1 MKRLAFFIIL
11 ILCCTMAK
19 AQGEIHN
26 PNDPNFVMKNKA
38 GLYLQYTITSKES
51 PSKVTINGIKGNT
64 DNLKKLEIPETVHYL
79 NTDFAVTVIN
89 KAAFSNI
96 STLTSVTI
104 PKTVTEIK
112 AEAFNGCTALKTIK
126 IGGIIE
132 YCGKGSF
139 CGTAISKP
147 IYTGKN
153 LVYYPANLTEYKIN
167 EGTEKVLEYA
177 FSDCKEMSAIIIPA
191 SVKIIYA
198 KTFANCDKLENIVV
212 ADGNQTFDSR
222 DNCNAII
229 LTSEN
234 KVVKGCKNSTIP
246 NGIKTIGHI
255 AFANTSISKIEIPGS
270 VTTIEDSAFYNT
282 ELTNVT
288 IPELVNKIGASAFVK
303 NKKLAVVNFNA
314 TNCEAMNEKH
324 LAFEQCMSL
333 TSVNFG
339 DKVKVVP
346 AYSFKG
352 CTEIRYVTLSNSI
365 EKIETEAF
373 AECSSLSF
381 IEIPLS
387 VQKVENKALYKTGI
401 YEPIYNQDMFVYY
414 AGDDNEYKIPEGIKT
429 ISATAFYETEKLKT
443 ITIPNSVV
451 KIDDYA
457 FYEAT
462 GIEHLTIPN
471 SVKEIGHNAFKY
483 CTKLKTISIPNT
495 ITSIENETLY
505 GCSNMKS
512 IVLPNSIEHIGANVF
527 YWCENL
533 ESITLPKSIKS
544 IDKYA
549 LNGCSNLKYINIP
562 KGTMEQ
568 FKKMLDKEYH
578 SKLREK

>member
-51 PSKVTINGIKGNT
+51 PSTVTINGIKGNT

-191 SVKIIYA
+191 SVKNIYA

-234 KVVKGCKNSTIP
+234 KIVKGCKNSTIP
-246 NGIKTIGHI
+246 NGIKTIGRI
-255 AFANTSISKIEIPGS
+255 SFANTSISKIDIPNT
-270 VTTIEDSAFYNT
+270 VTTIEDSAFYNN
-282 ELTNVT
+282 ELTNIT
-288 IPELVNKIGASAFVK
+288 IPESVSKIGASAFIK

-314 TNCEAMNEKH
+314 SNCEPMDEKYPV
-324 LAFEQCMSL
+324 FEQCMSL

-339 DKVKVVP
+339 DNVKVIP
-346 AYSFKG
+346 AYSFKD
-352 CTEIRYVTLSNSI
+352 CTELRYATLSNSV
-365 EKIETEAF
+365 EKIGMEAF
-373 AECSSLSF
+373 KDCSSLSF
-381 IEIPLS
+381 IEIPMS
-387 VQKVENKALYKTGI
+387 VKKVESKAFYKSGI
-401 YEPIYNQDMFVYY
+401 YEPVYNENMFIYY
-414 AGDDNEYKIPEGIKT
+414 AGNDTEYKIPDGIKV
-429 ISATAFYETEKLKT
+429 ISETAFYENETLKS
-443 ITIPNSVV
+443 ITIPNSVIR
-451 KIDDYA
+451 IDDYA
-457 FYEAT
+457 FNEAKALEN
-462 GIEHLTIPN
+462 ITIPN
-471 SVKEIGHNAFKY
+471 SVKEIGQNAFRY
-483 CTKLKTISIPNT
+483 CVKLKSITLPNT
-495 ITSIENETLY
+495 ITTIENETFL
-505 GCSNMKS
+505 GCVELKS
-512 IVLPNSIEHIGANVF
+512 ITLPNSVEYIGNNIL
-527 YWCENL
+527 YWCDNL
-533 ESITLPKSIKS
+533 ESVTLPKSIKS
-544 IDKYA
+544 MDKYA
-549 LNGCSNLKYINIP
+549 LNGNQLKYINIP
-562 KGTMEQ
+562 KGTMSQ
-568 FKKMLDKEYH
+568 FKSMLNPEYH

>member
-51 PSKVTINGIKGNT
+51 PSTVTINGIKGNT

-104 PKTVTEIK
+104 PKTVTEIR

-191 SVKIIYA
+191 SVKNIYA

-222 DNCNAII
+222 DKCNAII

-234 KVVKGCKNSTIP
+234 KIVKGCKNSTIP
-246 NGIKTIGHI
+246 NGIKTIGRI
-255 AFANTSISKIEIPGS
+255 SFANTSISKIDIPNT
-270 VTTIEDSAFYNT
+270 VTTIEDSAFYNN
-282 ELTNVT
+282 ELTNIT
-288 IPELVNKIGASAFVK
+288 IPESVSKIGASAFIK

-314 TNCEAMNEKH
+314 SNCEPMDEKYPV
-324 LAFEQCMSL
+324 FEQCMSL

-339 DKVKVVP
+339 DNVKVIP
-346 AYSFKG
+346 AYSFKD
-352 CTEIRYVTLSNSI
+352 CTELRYATLSNSV
-365 EKIETEAF
+365 EKIGMEAF
-373 AECSSLSF
+373 KDCSSLSF
-381 IEIPLS
+381 IEIPMS
-387 VQKVENKALYKTGI
+387 VKKVENKALYKTGI
-401 YEPIYNQDMFVYY
+401 YEPVYNENMFIYY
-414 AGDDNEYKIPEGIKT
+414 AGNDTEYKIPDGIKV
-429 ISATAFYETEKLKT
+429 ISETAFYENETLMS
-443 ITIPNSVV
+443 ITIPNSVIR
-451 KIDDYA
+451 IDDYA
-457 FYEAT
+457 FNEAKALEN
-462 GIEHLTIPN
+462 ITIPN
-471 SVKEIGHNAFKY
+471 SVKEIGPNAFRY
-483 CTKLKTISIPNT
+483 CVKLKSITLPNT
-495 ITSIENETLY
+495 ITTIENETFL
-505 GCSNMKS
+505 GCVELKS
-512 IVLPNSIEHIGANVF
+512 ITLPNSVEYIGNNIL
-527 YWCENL
+527 YWCDNL
-533 ESITLPKSIKS
+533 ESVTLPKSIKS
-544 IDKYA
+544 MDKYA
-549 LNGCSNLKYINIP
+549 LNGNQLKYIYIP
-562 KGTMEQ
+562 KGTMSQ
-568 FKKMLDKEYH
+568 FKSMLAPEYH

>member
-51 PSKVTINGIKGNT
+51 PSTVTINGIKGNT

-153 LVYYPANLTEYKIN
+153 LVYYPANLAEYKIN

-198 KTFANCDKLENIVV
+198 KTFANCDKLESIVV

-222 DNCNAII
+222 NNCNAII

-288 IPELVNKIGASAFVK
+288 IPESVSKIGASAFVK

-314 TNCEAMNEKH
+314 SNCEPMDEKYPV
-324 LAFEQCMSL
+324 FEQCMSL

-339 DKVKVVP
+339 DNVKVIP
-346 AYSFKG
+346 AYSFKD
-352 CTEIRYVTLSNSI
+352 CTELRYATLSNSV
-365 EKIETEAF
+365 EKIGMEAF
-373 AECSSLSF
+373 KDCSSLSF
-381 IEIPLS
+381 IEIPMS
-387 VQKVENKALYKTGI
+387 VKKVESKAFYKSGI
-401 YEPIYNQDMFVYY
+401 YEPVYNENMFIYY
-414 AGDDNEYKIPEGIKT
+414 AGNDTEYKIPDGIKV
-429 ISATAFYETEKLKT
+429 ISETAFYENETLKS
-443 ITIPNSVV
+443 ITIPNSVIR
-451 KIDDYA
+451 IDDYA
-457 FYEAT
+457 FNEAKALEN
-462 GIEHLTIPN
+462 ITIPN
-471 SVKEIGHNAFKY
+471 SVKEIGPNAFRY
-483 CTKLKTISIPNT
+483 CVKLKSITLPNA
-495 ITSIENETLY
+495 ITTIENETFL
-505 GCSNMKS
+505 GCVELKS
-512 IVLPNSIEHIGANVF
+512 ITLPNSVEYIGNNIL
-527 YWCENL
+527 YWCDNL
-533 ESITLPKSIKS
+533 ESVTLPKSIKS
-544 IDKYA
+544 MDKYA
-549 LNGCSNLKYINIP
+549 LNGNQLKYINIP
-562 KGTMEQ
+562 KGTMSQ
-568 FKKMLDKEYH
+568 FKSMLNPEYH

>member
-51 PSKVTINGIKGNT
+51 PSTVTINGIKGNT

-79 NTDFAVTVIN
+79 NTDFAVNVIN

-104 PKTVTEIK
+104 PKTVTEIR

-132 YCGKGSF
+132 YCGKNTFS
-139 CGTAISKP
+139 GTAISKP

-222 DNCNAII
+222 DKCNAII

-234 KVVKGCKNSTIP
+234 KIVKGCKNSTIP
-246 NGIKTIGHI
+246 NGIKTIGRI
-255 AFANTSISKIEIPGS
+255 SFANTSISKIDIPNT
-270 VTTIEDSAFYNT
+270 VTTIEDSAFYNN
-282 ELTNVT
+282 ELTNIT
-288 IPELVNKIGASAFVK
+288 IPESVSKIGASAFIK

-314 TNCEAMNEKH
+314 SNCEPMDEKYPV
-324 LAFEQCMSL
+324 FEQCMSL

-339 DKVKVVP
+339 DNVKVIP
-346 AYSFKG
+346 AYSFKD
-352 CTEIRYVTLSNSI
+352 CTELRYATLSNSV
-365 EKIETEAF
+365 EKIGMEAF
-373 AECSSLSF
+373 KDCSSLSF
-381 IEIPLS
+381 IEIPMS
-387 VQKVENKALYKTGI
+387 VKKVESKAFYKSGI
-401 YEPIYNQDMFVYY
+401 YEPVYNENMFIYY
-414 AGDDNEYKIPEGIKT
+414 AGNDTEYKIPDGIKV
-429 ISATAFYETEKLKT
+429 ISETAFYENETLKS
-443 ITIPNSVV
+443 ITIPNSVIR
-451 KIDDYA
+451 IDDYA
-457 FYEAT
+457 FNEAKALEN
-462 GIEHLTIPN
+462 ITIPN
-471 SVKEIGHNAFKY
+471 SVKEIGPNAFRY
-483 CTKLKTISIPNT
+483 CVKLKSITLPNT
-495 ITSIENETLY
+495 ITTIENETFL
-505 GCSNMKS
+505 GCVELKS
-512 IVLPNSIEHIGANVF
+512 ITLPNSVEYIGNNIL
-527 YWCENL
+527 YWCDNL
-533 ESITLPKSIKS
+533 ESVTLPKSIKS
-544 IDKYA
+544 MDKYA
-549 LNGCSNLKYINIP
+549 LNGNQLKYIYIP
-562 KGTMEQ
+562 KGTMSQ
-568 FKKMLDKEYH
+568 FKSMLAPEYH

>member
-51 PSKVTINGIKGNT
+51 PSTVTINGIKGNT

-104 PKTVTEIK
+104 PKTVKEIK

-191 SVKIIYA
+191 SVKNIYA

-234 KVVKGCKNSTIP
+234 KIVKGCKNSTIP
-246 NGIKTIGHI
+246 NGIKTIGRI
-255 AFANTSISKIEIPGS
+255 SFANTSISKIDIPNT
-270 VTTIEDSAFYNT
+270 VTTIEDSAFYNN
-282 ELTNVT
+282 ELTNIT
-288 IPELVNKIGASAFVK
+288 IPESVSKIGASAFIK

-314 TNCEAMNEKH
+314 SNCEPMDEKYPV
-324 LAFEQCMSL
+324 FEQCMSL

-339 DKVKVVP
+339 DNVKVIP
-346 AYSFKG
+346 AYSFKD
-352 CTEIRYVTLSNSI
+352 CTELRYATLSNSV
-365 EKIETEAF
+365 EKIGMEAF
-373 AECSSLSF
+373 KDCSSLSF
-381 IEIPLS
+381 IEIPMS
-387 VQKVENKALYKTGI
+387 VKKVESKAFYKSGI
-401 YEPIYNQDMFVYY
+401 YEPVYNENMFIYY
-414 AGDDNEYKIPEGIKT
+414 AGNDTEYKIPDGIKV
-429 ISATAFYETEKLKT
+429 ISETAFYENETLKS
-443 ITIPNSVV
+443 ITIPNSVIR
-451 KIDDYA
+451 IDDYA
-457 FYEAT
+457 FNEAKALEN
-462 GIEHLTIPN
+462 ITIPN
-471 SVKEIGHNAFKY
+471 SVKEIGPNAFRY
-483 CTKLKTISIPNT
+483 CVKLKSITLPNT
-495 ITSIENETLY
+495 ITTIENETFL
-505 GCSNMKS
+505 GCVELKS
-512 IVLPNSIEHIGANVF
+512 ITLPNSVEYIGNNIL
-527 YWCENL
+527 YWCDNL
-533 ESITLPKSIKS
+533 ESVTLPKSIKS
-544 IDKYA
+544 MDKYA
-549 LNGCSNLKYINIP
+549 LNGNQLKYIYIP
-562 KGTMEQ
+562 KGTMSQ
-568 FKKMLDKEYH
+568 FKSMLAPEYH

>member
-51 PSKVTINGIKGNT
+51 PSTVTINGIKGNT

-191 SVKIIYA
+191 SVKNIYA

-246 NGIKTIGHI
+246 NGIKTIGRI
-255 AFANTSISKIEIPGS
+255 SFANTSISKIDIPNT
-270 VTTIEDSAFYNT
+270 VTTIEDSAFYNN
-282 ELTNVT
+282 ELTNIT
-288 IPELVNKIGASAFVK
+288 IPESVSKIGASAFIK

-314 TNCEAMNEKH
+314 SNCEPMDEKYPV
-324 LAFEQCMSL
+324 FEQCMSL

-339 DKVKVVP
+339 DNVKVIP
-346 AYSFKG
+346 AYSFKD
-352 CTEIRYVTLSNSI
+352 CTELRYATLSNSV
-365 EKIETEAF
+365 EKIGMEAF
-373 AECSSLSF
+373 KDCSSLSF
-381 IEIPLS
+381 IEIPMS
-387 VQKVENKALYKTGI
+387 VKKVESKAFYKSGI
-401 YEPIYNQDMFVYY
+401 YEPVYNENMFIYY
-414 AGDDNEYKIPEGIKT
+414 AGNDTEYKIPDGIKV
-429 ISATAFYETEKLKT
+429 ISETAFYENETLKS
-443 ITIPNSVV
+443 ITIPNSVIR
-451 KIDDYA
+451 IDDYA
-457 FYEAT
+457 FNEAKALEN
-462 GIEHLTIPN
+462 ITIPN
-471 SVKEIGHNAFKY
+471 SVKEIGQNAFRY
-483 CTKLKTISIPNT
+483 CVKLKSITLPNA
-495 ITSIENETLY
+495 ITTIENETFL
-505 GCSNMKS
+505 GCVELKS
-512 IVLPNSIEHIGANVF
+512 ITLPNSVEYIGNNIL
-527 YWCENL
+527 YWCDNL
-533 ESITLPKSIKS
+533 ESVTLPKSIKS
-544 IDKYA
+544 MDKYA
-549 LNGCSNLKYINIP
+549 LNGNQLKYIYIP
-562 KGTMEQ
+562 KGTMSQ
-568 FKKMLDKEYH
+568 FKSMLNPEYH

>member
-51 PSKVTINGIKGNT
+51 PSTVTINGIKGNT
-64 DNLKKLEIPETVHYL
+64 DNLKKLEIPETVHYM

-104 PKTVTEIK
+104 PKTVKEIK

-126 IGGIIE
+126 IDGIIE

-191 SVKIIYA
+191 SVKNIYA

-222 DNCNAII
+222 DKCNAII

-234 KVVKGCKNSTIP
+234 KIVKGCKNSTIP
-246 NGIKTIGHI
+246 NGIKTIGRI
-255 AFANTSISKIEIPGS
+255 SFANTSISKIDIPNT
-270 VTTIEDSAFYNT
+270 VTTIEDSAFYNN
-282 ELTNVT
+282 ELTNIT
-288 IPELVNKIGASAFVK
+288 IPESVSKIGASAFIK

-314 TNCEAMNEKH
+314 SNCEPMDEKYPV
-324 LAFEQCMSL
+324 FEQCMSL

-339 DKVKVVP
+339 DNVKVIP
-346 AYSFKG
+346 AYSFKD
-352 CTEIRYVTLSNSI
+352 CTELRYATLSNSV
-365 EKIETEAF
+365 EKIGMEAF
-373 AECSSLSF
+373 KDCSSLSF
-381 IEIPLS
+381 IEIPMS
-387 VQKVENKALYKTGI
+387 VKKVESKAFYKSGI
-401 YEPIYNQDMFVYY
+401 YEPVYNENMFIYY
-414 AGDDNEYKIPEGIKT
+414 AGNDTEYKIPDGIKV
-429 ISATAFYETEKLKT
+429 ISETAFYENETLMS
-443 ITIPNSVV
+443 ITIPNSVIR
-451 KIDDYA
+451 IDDYA
-457 FYEAT
+457 FNEAKALEN
-462 GIEHLTIPN
+462 ITIPN
-471 SVKEIGHNAFKY
+471 SVKEIGPNAFRY
-483 CTKLKTISIPNT
+483 CVKLKSITLPNA
-495 ITSIENETLY
+495 ITTIENETFL
-505 GCSNMKS
+505 GCVELKS
-512 IVLPNSIEHIGANVF
+512 ITLPNSVEYIGNNIL
-527 YWCENL
+527 YWCDNL
-533 ESITLPKSIKS
+533 ESVTLPKSIKS
-544 IDKYA
+544 MDKYA
-549 LNGCSNLKYINIP
+549 LNGNQLKYIYIP
-562 KGTMEQ
+562 KGTMSQ
-568 FKKMLDKEYH
+568 FKSMLAPEYH

>member
-51 PSKVTINGIKGNT
+51 PSTVTINGIKGNT

-79 NTDFAVTVIN
+79 NTDFAVNVIN

-104 PKTVTEIK
+104 PKTVTEIR

-132 YCGKGSF
+132 YCGKNTFS
-139 CGTAISKP
+139 GTAISKP

-177 FSDCKEMSAIIIPA
+177 FSDCKEMSAITIPA

-222 DNCNAII
+222 DKCNAII

-234 KVVKGCKNSTIP
+234 KIVKGCKNSTIP
-246 NGIKTIGHI
+246 NGIKTIGRI
-255 AFANTSISKIEIPGS
+255 SFANTSISKIDIPNT
-270 VTTIEDSAFYNT
+270 VTTIEDSAFYNN
-282 ELTNVT
+282 ELTNIT
-288 IPELVNKIGASAFVK
+288 IPESVSKIGASAFIK

-314 TNCEAMNEKH
+314 SNCEPMDEKYPV
-324 LAFEQCMSL
+324 FEQCMSL

-339 DKVKVVP
+339 DNVKVIP
-346 AYSFKG
+346 AYSFKD
-352 CTEIRYVTLSNSI
+352 CTELRYATLSNSV
-365 EKIETEAF
+365 EKIGMEAF
-373 AECSSLSF
+373 KDCSSLSF
-381 IEIPLS
+381 IEIPMS
-387 VQKVENKALYKTGI
+387 VKKVESKAFYKSGI
-401 YEPIYNQDMFVYY
+401 YEPVYNENMFIYY
-414 AGDDNEYKIPEGIKT
+414 AGNDTEYKIPDGIKV
-429 ISATAFYETEKLKT
+429 ISETAFYENETLKS
-443 ITIPNSVV
+443 ITIPNSVIR
-451 KIDDYA
+451 IDDYA
-457 FYEAT
+457 FNEAKALEN
-462 GIEHLTIPN
+462 ITIPN
-471 SVKEIGHNAFKY
+471 SVKEIGPNAFRY
-483 CTKLKTISIPNT
+483 CVKLKSITLPNT
-495 ITSIENETLY
+495 ITTIENETFL
-505 GCSNMKS
+505 GCVELKS
-512 IVLPNSIEHIGANVF
+512 ITLPNSVEYIGNNIL
-527 YWCENL
+527 YWCDNL
-533 ESITLPKSIKS
+533 ESVTLPKSIKS
-544 IDKYA
+544 MDKYA
-549 LNGCSNLKYINIP
+549 LNGNQLKYIYIP
-562 KGTMEQ
+562 KGTMSQ
-568 FKKMLDKEYH
+568 FKSMLAPEYH